1 MHPVMCIWPR
11 ITSESTPIRN
21 VSELTIDIL
30 GSCFFERPI
39 ISVFFL
45 IRNEFINILRKD
57 FVNE

>member
-39 ISVFFL
+39 ISVFF
-45 IRNEFINILRKD
+45 FASK
-57 FVNE
+57 